1 MTFLSLLTKEMRLR
15 MRRERTIWIVIAY
28 ILFMGLLGWFAINS
42 YSSTAMYNNNS
53 NSALSSAG
61 IILYYLLSQL
71 QLFLIIFITP
81 SFTATAINGEKERQT
96 FDLLL
101 CSRLS
106 PFSLLSGKLLAGLA
120 NALLLVAA
128 SAPLFS
134 LVFFFGGVGPA
145 NIAEALVVFVATAL
159 LTGTLGLFCSTVF
172 QRPAISTAV
181 AYMFCLLWIGLPIL
195 VPALTP
201 NPTNPATIHAIAT
214 PAMPAPPPGAYI
226 PSSRPSFP
234 MEISPITALASTYP
248 GNSLVNYYAYYNPL
262 LVLMAAFSP
271 NGIYNTGT
279 GLTTMNFI
287 APALKLA
294 VWQAFTLLSI
304 ATSALLFL
312 ISMLLLKPGIPNRL
326 RELVSLKRDML
337 KPEEKAASDAEVQ
350 GATTS

>member
-28 ILFMGLLGWFAINS
+28 ILFMGLLGWFAVNS
-42 YSSTAMYNNNS
+42 YSNAATYNNS

-81 SFTATAINGEKERQT
+81 SFTSTAINGEKERQT
-96 FDLLL
+96 YDLLL

-134 LVFFFGGVGPA
+134 LVFFFGGVGPV
-145 NIAEALVVFVATAL
+145 NIAEALIVFVVTTL
-159 LTGTLGLFCSTVF
+159 LTGTLGIFCSTVF

-181 AYMFCLLWIGLPIL
+181 AYMLCLLWVGLPIL
-195 VPALTP
+195 IPALSVNQAVP
-201 NPTNPATIHAIAT
+201 HASIAA
-214 PAMPAPPPGAYI
+214 PGPAPISGSPAQTTQ
-226 PSSRPSFP
+226 PSFL
-234 MEISPITALASTYP
+234 METSPITALTNTYP
-248 GNSLVNYYAYYNPL
+248 GGSNVSYYAYNPL
-262 LVLMAAFSP
+262 LVLVAAFSP
-271 NGIYNTGT
+271 YGVYNAGT
-279 GLTTMNFI
+279 GLATTHFI
-287 APALKLA
+287 LSAFRLA
-294 VWQAFTLLSI
+294 TWQAYALLSI
-304 ATSALLFL
+304 GISALLFL
-312 ISMLLLKPGIPNRL
+312 ISMFMLKPGIPNRL
-326 RELVSLKRDML
+326 RDLVPLKRN
-337 KPEEKAASDAEVQ
+337 EEEGPDDAEMQ